1 MRIAVDLPAP
11 FSPTMAWMVPGA
23 TARLTRSLAS
33 TSPKRLVMS
42 RSSSI
47 AVPPVLLRH
56 RVRDLDL
63 AADDPGLGGLDLADH
78 LGRNELGVVLVHGV
92 ADAAVRQA
100 VDVDAALEAVV
111 HQVVDDLVDGVVD
124 LLHHAGE

>member
-1 MRIAVDLPAP
+1 MRMAVDLPAP

-33 TSPKRLVMS
+33 TSPNLLVIS

-47 AVPPVLLRH
+47 AGFLLGH

-63 AADDPGLGGLDLADH
+63 AADDLGLGRLDLLDH
-78 LGRNELGVVLVHGV
+78 AGRDELGVVLVHGV

-100 VDVDAALEAVV
+100 VDVDAALEAVS
-111 HQVVDDLVDGVVD
+111 HEIADDLVDGVVD
-124 LLHHAGE
+124 PLRSE